1 MRNRVNNI
9 HFVGVGGSGMSG
21 IAEVLVNS
29 NYQVSGSDINDGPV
43 TQRLRDAGVDV
54 VIGHHIDNIKSS
66 DVVVV
71 SSAIDASNPEVSGAL
86 AAGIPVIPR
95 AEMLGELMRFQ
106 QGIAVAGTHG
116 KTTTTSLVSA
126 ILIAGGLDPTF
137 VVGGLINSA
146 GVNAKLGAG
155 DYLVA
160 EADESDASFLN
171 LKPEVAVV
179 TNIDED
185 HMVTY
190 QGELATLKKTFVTF
204 LQNLP
209 FYGLAV
215 LCEDDE
221 NVRSIRD
228 QIHKPM
234 ISYGLSE
241 ASDYRAYDLKQDGT
255 RMTFKVS
262 RPFNQRRSNRD
273 KAADLEIELSIPGE
287 HNVLNAT
294 AAIAIASHL
303 EVDDDA
309 IQKGLAEFQG
319 VGRRFEVLGD
329 VELNAKRVTLVDDY
343 AHHPV
348 ELNATLSAARGCWTD
363 RRIMAVFQPHRYSR
377 TFDLFDDFV
386 QVLAEQQDLLLC
398 EVYPAGEQ
406 PIASATGKALAQAI
420 RVRGTSSP
428 IFVPELDELHAV
440 LAPLV
445 QDGDVIL
452 TMGAGTIGKAAKN
465 LFNALVAKSD
475 AGRKSEISG
484 SDLSVNTSD
493 LGGDA

>member
-29 NYQVSGSDINDGPV
+29 NYRVSGSDINDGPV
-43 TQRLRDAGVDV
+43 TQRLRDAGVRV
-54 VIGHHIDNIKSS
+54 VIGHHIDNIKDS

-71 SSAIDASNPEVSGAL
+71 SSAIDERNPEISGAL

-126 ILIAGGLDPTF
+126 ILVAGGLDPTF

-171 LKPEVAVV
+171 LKPEMAVV

-190 QGELATLKKTFVTF
+190 QGDLATLKKTFITF

-234 ISYGLSE
+234 VSYGLSE
-241 ASDYRAYDLKQDGT
+241 ASDYRAYDLMQDST
-255 RMTFKVS
+255 RMTFKVA
-262 RPFNQRRSNRD
+262 RPGR
-273 KAADLEIELSIPGE
+273 ATDLSVELAIPGA

-303 EVDDDA
+303 DVSDDA
-309 IQKGLAEFQG
+309 IVQGLRDFQG
-319 VGRRFEVLGD
+319 VSRRFQILGD
-329 VELNAKRVTLVDDY
+329 VRINDKQVTLVDDY

-348 ELNATLSAARGCWTD
+348 ELRATLSAAHGSWPG
-363 RRIMAVFQPHRYSR
+363 RRIIAVFQPHRYSR

-386 QVLAEQQDLLLC
+386 QVLAEQHQLLLC

-406 PIASATGKALAQAI
+406 VISGASGKALCQAI
-420 RVRGTSSP
+420 RVRGASSP
-428 IFVPELDELHAV
+428 IFVPELDELKDI
-440 LAPLV
+440 LTPLV

-452 TMGAGTIGKAAKN
+452 TMGAGSIGKATRN
-465 LFNALVAKSD
+465 LFD
-475 AGRKSEISG
+475 
-484 SDLSVNTSD
+484 DLSAASV
-493 LGGDA
+493 LGDIA

>member
-1 MRNRVNNI
+1 MRKRVSNI

-21 IAEVLVNS
+21 IAEVLVNL
-29 NYQVSGSDINDGPV
+29 NYKVSGSDISESLV
-43 TQRLRDAGVDV
+43 TRRLRDAGITV
-54 VIGHHIDNIKSS
+54 VIGHHIDNIQGS

-71 SSAIDASNPEVSGAL
+71 STAIDKSNPEVSGAIE
-86 AAGIPVIPR
+86 AGIPVIPR

-126 ILIAGGLDPTF
+126 ILEAGGLDPTF

-146 GVNAKLGAG
+146 GVNAKLGQG

-171 LKPEVAVV
+171 LKPEMAIV

-190 QGELATLKKTFVTF
+190 EGDLGTLKKTFVTF

-215 LCEDDE
+215 LCEDDA

-234 ISYGLSE
+234 LSYGLSE
-241 ASDYRAYDLKQDGT
+241 GSDYRAYDLAQSGQV
-255 RMTFKVS
+255 MTFKVA
-262 RPFNQRRSNRD
+262 RPNRQQD
-273 KAADLEIELSIPGE
+273 IEIELSIPGE

-294 AAIAIASHL
+294 AAITIASHL
-303 EVDDDA
+303 DVSDEA
-309 IQKGLAEFQG
+309 IIKGLKEFQG
-319 VGRRFEVLGD
+319 VGRRFQVLGD
-329 VELNAKRVTLVDDY
+329 IQLNGKKVTVVDDY

-348 ELNATLSAARGCWTD
+348 ELNATLKAARGCWLD
-363 RRIMAVFQPHRYSR
+363 RRLVAVFQPHRYSR
-377 TFDLFDDFV
+377 TYDLFDDFV
-386 QVLAEQQDLLLC
+386 TVLSEQQDLLLC
-398 EVYPAGEQ
+398 DVYPAGEQ
-406 PIASATGKALAQAI
+406 PISGATGQALSQAI
-420 RVRGTSSP
+420 RVRGASNP
-428 IFVPELDELHAV
+428 VFVPNIDELASV

-445 QDGDVIL
+445 EDGDVIL
-452 TMGAGTIGKAAKN
+452 AMGAGSIGKVIKH
-465 LFNALVAKSD
+465 LFEQHVVMLESQA
-475 AGRKSEISG
+475 
-484 SDLSVNTSD
+484 
-493 LGGDA
+493 

>member
-54 VIGHHIDNIKSS
+54 VIGHHIDNIKRC

-71 SSAIDASNPEVSGAL
+71 SSAIDATNAEVSGAL

-106 QGIAVAGTHG
+106 KGIAVAGTHG

-190 QGELATLKKTFVTF
+190 KGDLATLKKTFVTF

-234 ISYGLSE
+234 LSYGLSE
-241 ASDYRAYDLKQDGT
+241 ESDYRAYDLVQEGT

-262 RPFNQRRSNRD
+262 RPAHRSSANQG
-273 KAADLEIELSIPGE
+273 DLEIELSIPGE

-303 EVDDDA
+303 EVDDSA
-309 IQKGLAEFQG
+309 IKKGLAEFEG
-319 VGRRFEVLGD
+319 VGRRFEIFGD
-329 VELNAKRVTLVDDY
+329 VELNDKKITMVDDY

-348 ELNATLSAARGCWTD
+348 ELDATLSAARGCWTD
-363 RRIMAVFQPHRYSR
+363 RRIIAVFQPHRYSR
-377 TFDLFDDFV
+377 TFDLFEDFV
-386 QVLAEQQDLLLC
+386 QVLADQQDLLLC

-428 IFVPELDELHAV
+428 IFVPELDDLQSV
-440 LAPLV
+440 LTPLI

-452 TMGAGTIGKAAKN
+452 TMGAGSIGKAAKN
-465 LFNALVAKSD
+465 LFSQLHADNKARGA
-475 AGRKSEISG
+475 A
-484 SDLSVNTSD
+484 
-493 LGGDA
+493 

>member
-1 MRNRVNNI
+1 MRNRVKNI

-21 IAEVLVNS
+21 IAEVLVNLK
-29 NYQVSGSDINDGPV
+29 YTVSGSDIADSPV
-43 TQRLRDAGVDV
+43 TNRLRAAGVKV
-54 VIGHHIDNIKSS
+54 IIGHHVDNIKDT

-71 SSAIDASNPEVSGAL
+71 SSAIDESNPEVSGAIEN
-86 AAGIPVIPR
+86 AIPVIPR

-171 LKPEVAVV
+171 LKPEMAVV
-179 TNIDED
+179 TNIDKD

-190 QGELATLKKTFVTF
+190 QGDLGTLKKTFVAF

-215 LCEDDE
+215 LCEDDQ
-221 NVRSIRD
+221 NVQSIRD
-228 QIHKPM
+228 QIHKPVLT
-234 ISYGLSE
+234 YGF
-241 ASDYRAYDLKQDGT
+241 AQTADFRAYDVSQSGT
-255 RMTFKVS
+255 RMSFKVS
-262 RPFNQRRSNRD
+262 RPKN
-273 KAADLEIELSIPGE
+273 KEDLSIELAIPGD
-287 HNVLNAT
+287 HNVLNAL
-294 AAIAIASHL
+294 AAIVIASHL
-303 EVDDDA
+303 DVDDAA
-309 IQKGLAEFQG
+309 IVSGLSEFQG
-319 VGRRFEVLGD
+319 IARRFQIFGD
-329 VELNAKRVTLVDDY
+329 VNFNGKQVTMVDDY

-348 ELNATLSAARGCWTD
+348 ELNATLTAARGCWPD
-363 RRIMAVFQPHRYSR
+363 RRIIAVFQPHRYSR
-377 TFDLFDDFV
+377 TYDLFDDFV

-406 PIASATGKALAQAI
+406 PIGSATAQSLCQAI
-420 RVRGTSSP
+420 RVRGTSTP
-428 IFVPELDELHAV
+428 IFVQNLEDLQSI
-440 LAPLV
+440 LAPLIEE
-445 QDGDVIL
+445 GDVIL
-452 TMGAGTIGKAAKN
+452 TMGAGSIGKTAKQ
-465 LFNALVAKSD
+465 LFND
-475 AGRKSEISG
+475 ISEGVG
-484 SDLSVNTSD
+484 S
-493 LGGDA
+493 

>member
-1 MRNRVNNI
+1 MRNRVKNI

-21 IAEVLVNS
+21 IAEVLVNLG
-29 NYQVSGSDINDGPV
+29 YQVSGSDIVDGPV
-43 TQRLRDAGVDV
+43 AQRLRNTGIRV
-54 VIGHHIDNIKSS
+54 VIGHRVENIQDS

-71 SSAIDASNPEVSGAL
+71 SSAIDPSNPEVSGAIES
-86 AAGIPVIPR
+86 GIPVIPR

-116 KTTTTSLVSA
+116 KTTTTSLVAA
-126 ILIAGGLDPTF
+126 ILTAAGLDPTF

-146 GVNAKLGAG
+146 GVNAKLGQG

-171 LKPEVAVV
+171 LKPEMAVV

-190 QGELATLKKTFVTF
+190 EGDLGTLKKTFVTF

-215 LCEDDE
+215 LCEDDL
-221 NVRSIRD
+221 NVQSIRD
-228 QIHKPM
+228 QVHKPM
-234 ISYGLSE
+234 VSYGFSD
-241 ASDYRAYDLKQDGT
+241 ASDYRAYDLKQDAT
-255 RMTFKVS
+255 RMTFSVA
-262 RPFNQRRSNRD
+262 RPNRSN
-273 KAADLEIELSIPGE
+273 DLHIELAIPGA

-303 EVDDDA
+303 DVDDAA
-309 IQKGLAEFQG
+309 IIKGLREFQG
-319 VGRRFEVLGD
+319 VGRRFQILGD
-329 VELNAKRVTLVDDY
+329 AVVDGKQVTVVDDY

-348 ELNATLSAARGCWTD
+348 ELEATLTAARGCWTD
-363 RRIMAVFQPHRYSR
+363 RRIVAVFQPHRYSR
-377 TFDLFDDFV
+377 TYDLFDDFV
-386 QVLAEQQDLLLC
+386 TVLASQQDLLVC

-406 PIASATGKALAQAI
+406 PISGATGKSLCQAI
-420 RVRGTSSP
+420 RVRGASNP
-428 IFVPELDELHAV
+428 IFVADIEDLNDV
-440 LAPLV
+440 LAPLI

-452 TMGAGTIGKAAKN
+452 TMGAGSIGKASKH
-465 LFNALVAKSD
+465 LFELL
-475 AGRKSEISG
+475 SERG
-484 SDLSVNTSD
+484 QAD
-493 LGGDA
+493 G

>member
-1 MRNRVNNI
+1 MRNRVKNI

-21 IAEVLVNS
+21 IAEVLVNL
-29 NYQVSGSDINDGPV
+29 NYTVSGSDIADGPV
-43 TQRLRDAGVDV
+43 PARLRKAGIRV
-54 VIGHHIDNIKSS
+54 VIGHHLDNIQGS

-71 SSAIDASNPEVSGAL
+71 SSAIDKSNPEVSGAL

-116 KTTTTSLVSA
+116 KTTTTSLVAA
-126 ILIAGGLDPTF
+126 ILIADNLDPTF

-146 GVNAKLGAG
+146 GVNAKLGKG
-155 DYLVA
+155 EYLVA

-171 LKPEVAVV
+171 LKPEMAIV

-190 QGELATLKKTFVTF
+190 EGSLATLKKTFASF

-228 QIHKPM
+228 QIHKPVVT
-234 ISYGLSE
+234 YGLNE
-241 ASDYRAYDLKQDGT
+241 ASDYRAYDLQQDAT
-255 RMTFKVS
+255 RMTFNVA
-262 RPFNQRRSNRD
+262 RPKRD
-273 KAADLEIELSIPGE
+273 TDIQIELSIPGA

-303 EVDDDA
+303 GVSDEA
-309 IQKGLAEFQG
+309 IIDGLREFQG
-319 VGRRFEVLGD
+319 VGRRFQIFGD
-329 VELNAKRVTLVDDY
+329 VELNGKKITMVDDY

-348 ELNATLSAARGCWTD
+348 ELDATLTAARGCWTD
-363 RRIMAVFQPHRYSR
+363 RRLIAVFQPHRYSR
-377 TFDLFDDFV
+377 TYDLFDDFV
-386 QVLAEQQDLLLC
+386 QVLAEHQDLLLC

-406 PIASATGKALAQAI
+406 AISSADGKALCQAI

-428 IFVPELDELHAV
+428 IFVADLDDLESV
-440 LAPLV
+440 LAPII
-445 QDGDVIL
+445 QDGDVVL
-452 TMGAGTIGKAAKN
+452 TMGAGSIGKASKQ
-465 LFNALVAKSD
+465 LFEHLQR
-475 AGRKSEISG
+475 GG
-484 SDLSVNTSD
+484 SQ
-493 LGGDA
+493 

>member
-9 HFVGVGGSGMSG
+9 HFVGIGGSGMSG
-21 IAEVLVNS
+21 IAEVLANS
-29 NYQVSGSDINDGPV
+29 SYRVSGSDIVDGPV
-43 TQRLRDAGVDV
+43 TQRLRNAGVDV
-54 VIGHHIDNIKSS
+54 VIGHSVDNIKDS

-71 SSAIDASNPEVSGAL
+71 SSAIDHSNPEVSGAI

-116 KTTTTSLVSA
+116 KTTTTSLIAA
-126 ILIAGGLDPTF
+126 ILIAGDLDPTF

-146 GVNAKLGAG
+146 GVNAKLGQG
-155 DYLVA
+155 DHLVA

-171 LKPEVAVV
+171 LKPEMAVV

-190 QGELATLKKTFVTF
+190 QGDLGTLKKTFVTF

-215 LCEDDE
+215 LCEDDA

-228 QIHKPM
+228 QVHKPM
-234 ISYGLSE
+234 VSYGLSE
-241 ASDYRAYDLKQDGT
+241 ASDYRAYDLHQNAT
-255 RMTFKVS
+255 RMTFKVA
-262 RPFNQRRSNRD
+262 RPNHVD
-273 KAADLEIELSIPGE
+273 DLNVELSIPGE

-303 EVDDDA
+303 DVSDEA
-309 IQKGLAEFQG
+309 IVRGLRQFQG
-319 VGRRFEVLGD
+319 VGRRFEIFGD
-329 VELNAKRVTLVDDY
+329 VELNGKHVTIVDDY

-348 ELNATLSAARGCWTD
+348 ELAATLSAARGCWTD
-363 RRIMAVFQPHRYSR
+363 RRLVAVFQPHRYSR
-377 TFDLFDDFV
+377 TYDLFDDFV
-386 QVLAEQQDLLLC
+386 TVLTDQQDLLVC

-406 PIASATGKALAQAI
+406 PISGATGKSLCQAI
-420 RVRGTSSP
+420 RVRGTSNP
-428 IFVPELDELHAV
+428 IFVPDIDELQHV
-440 LAPLV
+440 LEPLL

-452 TMGAGTIGKAAKN
+452 TMGAGSIGKASRQ
-465 LFNALVAKSD
+465 LFENAS
-475 AGRKSEISG
+475 
-484 SDLSVNTSD
+484 N
-493 LGGDA
+493 GGQA

>member
-1 MRNRVNNI
+1 MRNRVKTI

-21 IAEVLVNS
+21 IAEVLVNL
-29 NYQVSGSDINDGPV
+29 NYTVSGSDINDGPV
-43 TQRLRDAGVDV
+43 TQRLRRAGVNV
-54 VIGHHIDNIKSS
+54 VIGHHIDNIDGA

-71 SSAIDASNPEVSGAL
+71 STAIDRSNPEVGGAID
-86 AAGIPVIPR
+86 AGIPVIPR

-126 ILIAGGLDPTF
+126 ILVAGGLDPTF

-146 GVNAKLGAG
+146 GVNAKLGQG

-171 LKPEVAVV
+171 LKPEMAIV

-190 QGELATLKKTFVTF
+190 EGDLGTLKKTFITF

-234 ISYGLSE
+234 LSYGLSE
-241 ASDYRAYDLKQDGT
+241 ESDYRAYDLVQSGQV
-255 RMTFKVS
+255 MTFSVS
-262 RPFNQRRSNRD
+262 RPGRQH
-273 KAADLEIELSIPGE
+273 DLGVELSIPGA

-303 EVDDDA
+303 GVDDDA
-309 IQKGLAEFQG
+309 IIKGLREFQG
-319 VGRRFEVLGD
+319 VGRRFEVLGEI
-329 VELNAKRVTLVDDY
+329 ELNGKKVTVVDDY

-348 ELNATLSAARGCWTD
+348 ELNATLTAARDCWKD
-363 RRIMAVFQPHRYSR
+363 RRLVAVFQPHRYSR
-377 TFDLFDDFV
+377 TYDLFDDFV
-386 QVLAEQQDLLLC
+386 TVLSEQQDLLLC
-398 EVYPAGEQ
+398 DVYPAGEQ
-406 PIASATGKALAQAI
+406 PISGATGQALSQAI
-420 RVRGTSSP
+420 RVRGTSNP
-428 IFVPELDELHAV
+428 VFVPEIDELANV
-440 LAPLV
+440 LSPLV
-445 QDGDVIL
+445 QNGDVL
-452 TMGAGTIGKAAKN
+452 LAMGAGSIGKAIKQ
-465 LFNALVAKSD
+465 LFESYRIK
-475 AGRKSEISG
+475 
-484 SDLSVNTSD
+484 
-493 LGGDA
+493 GGVDD

>member
-1 MRNRVNNI
+1 MRNRVSNI

-21 IAEVLVNS
+21 IAEVLVNLD
-29 NYQVSGSDINDGPV
+29 YKVSGSDINESPV
-43 TQRLRDAGVDV
+43 TQRLRNAGIKV
-54 VIGHHIDNIKSS
+54 VIGHHVDNIRGS

-71 SSAIDASNPEVSGAL
+71 STAIDKENPEVSGAIEL
-86 AAGIPVIPR
+86 GIPVIPR

-116 KTTTTSLVSA
+116 KTTTTSLVAA
-126 ILIAGGLDPTF
+126 ILEAAGLDPTF
-137 VVGGLINSA
+137 VVGGLINSV
-146 GVNAKLGAG
+146 GVNAKLGQG
-155 DYLVA
+155 DYLIA

-171 LKPEVAVV
+171 LKPEMAIV

-190 QGELATLKKTFVTF
+190 EGDLGTLKKTFVTF

-215 LCEDDE
+215 LCEDDA

-234 ISYGLSE
+234 LSYGLSE
-241 ASDYRAYDLKQDGT
+241 ASDYRAYDLIQSGQI
-255 RMTFKVS
+255 MHFKVA
-262 RPFNQRRSNRD
+262 RPNGKDDIQ
-273 KAADLEIELSIPGE
+273 IELSIPGE

-303 EVDDDA
+303 GVNDHA
-309 IQKGLAEFQG
+309 IIKGLKEFQG
-319 VGRRFEVLGD
+319 VGRRFDVLGD
-329 VELNAKRVTLVDDY
+329 IQLDGKTVTLVDDY

-348 ELNATLSAARGCWTD
+348 ELNATLTAARGCWQE
-363 RRIMAVFQPHRYSR
+363 RRLVAVFQPHRYSR
-377 TFDLFDDFV
+377 TYDLFDDFV
-386 QVLAEQQDLLLC
+386 TVLSEQQDLLLC
-398 EVYPAGEQ
+398 DVYPAGEQ
-406 PIASATGKALAQAI
+406 PISGATGQALSQAI
-420 RVRGTSSP
+420 RVRGASNPVYVADIDQLAT
-428 IFVPELDELHAV
+428 V

-452 TMGAGTIGKAAKN
+452 AMGAGSIGKAVKR
-465 LFNALVAKSD
+465 LFEQNAVTTQGQD
-475 AGRKSEISG
+475 
-484 SDLSVNTSD
+484 
-493 LGGDA
+493 

>member
-1 MRNRVNNI
+1 MRNRVKNI

-29 NYQVSGSDINDGPV
+29 KYQVSGSDIVDGPV
-43 TQRLRDAGVDV
+43 AKRLREAGVRV
-54 VIGHHIDNIKSS
+54 VIGHHVDNIKDS

-71 SSAIDASNPEVSGAL
+71 SSAIDKSNPEVAGAL
-86 AAGIPVIPR
+86 AAAIPVIPR

-106 QGIAVAGTHG
+106 KGIAVAGTHG
-116 KTTTTSLVSA
+116 KTTTTSLISA
-126 ILIAGGLDPTF
+126 ILIADGLDPTF

-146 GVNAKLGAG
+146 GANAKLGQG

-171 LKPEVAVV
+171 LKPEMAVV

-190 QGELATLKKTFVTF
+190 EGDLGTLKKTFVTF

-221 NVRSIRD
+221 NVRTIRD

-234 ISYGLSE
+234 RSYGLSDK
-241 ASDYRAYDLKQDGT
+241 SDYRAYDLQQTGT
-255 RMTFKVS
+255 RMTFTVS
-262 RPFNQRRSNRD
+262 RPNRNT
-273 KAADLEIELSIPGE
+273 DLAVELSIPGE

-303 EVDDDA
+303 GVSDQA
-309 IQKGLAEFQG
+309 IVTGLSEFQG
-319 VGRRFEVLGD
+319 VGRRFQIFGD
-329 VELNAKRVTLVDDY
+329 VQFDGKHVTMVDDY

-348 ELNATLSAARGCWTD
+348 ELEATLTAARGCWTD
-363 RRIMAVFQPHRYSR
+363 RRLVAVFQPHRYSR
-377 TFDLFDDFV
+377 TYDLFDDFV
-386 QVLAEQQDLLLC
+386 TVLTEQQDLLIC

-406 PIASATGKALAQAI
+406 QISGATGKSLCQAI
-420 RVRGTSSP
+420 RVRGASSP
-428 IFVPELDELHAV
+428 IFVPNVDELEHV
-440 LAPLV
+440 LAPLL

-452 TMGAGTIGKAAKN
+452 TMGAGSIGKASRQ
-465 LFNALVAKSD
+465 LFDGWQN
-475 AGRKSEISG
+475 
-484 SDLSVNTSD
+484 
-493 LGGDA
+493 GGANND

>member
-21 IAEVLVNS
+21 IAEVLVNL
-29 NYQVSGSDINDGPV
+29 NYTVSGSDIADGPV
-43 TQRLRDAGVDV
+43 ANRLRKAGINV
-54 VIGHHIDNIKSS
+54 VIGHHLDNIKGS

-71 SSAIDASNPEVSGAL
+71 SSAIDETNPEVCGAIE
-86 AAGIPVIPR
+86 AGIPVIPR

-126 ILIAGGLDPTF
+126 ILIAAGLDPTF

-146 GVNAKLGAG
+146 GVNAKLGKG
-155 DYLVA
+155 EYLVA

-171 LKPEVAVV
+171 LKPEMAIV

-190 QGELATLKKTFVTF
+190 EGSLATLKKTFVTF
-204 LQNLP
+204 MQNLP

-234 ISYGLSE
+234 VSYGLSE
-241 ASDYRAYDLKQDGT
+241 ASDYRAYDLQQEAT
-255 RMTFKVS
+255 RMTFKIA
-262 RPFNQRRSNRD
+262 RPRRDN
-273 KAADLEIELSIPGE
+273 DLEVELSIPGT

-303 EVDDDA
+303 GVSDEA
-309 IQKGLAEFQG
+309 IVAGLKEFQG
-319 VGRRFEVLGD
+319 VGRRFQIFGD
-329 VELNAKRVTLVDDY
+329 AVINDRNVTIVDDY

-348 ELNATLSAARGCWTD
+348 ELDATLSAARGCWPD
-363 RRIMAVFQPHRYSR
+363 RRLVAVFQPHRYSR
-377 TFDLFDDFV
+377 TNDLFDDFV
-386 QVLAEQQDLLLC
+386 QVLAEQQDLLVC

-406 PIASATGKALAQAI
+406 PISSADGKALCQAI
-420 RVRGTSSP
+420 RVRGTSNP
-428 IFVPELDELHAV
+428 IFVSDVDELESI
-440 LAPLV
+440 LAPVV
-445 QDGDVIL
+445 QEGDVIL
-452 TMGAGTIGKAAKN
+452 TMGAGSIGRASRD
-465 LFNALVAKSD
+465 LF
-475 AGRKSEISG
+475 EQ
-484 SDLSVNTSD
+484 LSQ
-493 LGGDA
+493 GGQHD

>member
-21 IAEVLVNS
+21 IAEVLVNL
-29 NYQVSGSDINDGPV
+29 NYSVSGSDINDGPV
-43 TQRLRDAGVDV
+43 TQRLRDAGINV
-54 VIGHHIDNIKSS
+54 VIGHHLDNIQGS

-71 SSAIDASNPEVSGAL
+71 STAIDRSNPEVSGAID
-86 AAGIPVIPR
+86 AGIPVIPR

-126 ILIAGGLDPTF
+126 ILIAGDLDPTF

-146 GVNAKLGAG
+146 GVNAKLGQG

-171 LKPEVAVV
+171 LKPEMAIV

-185 HMVTY
+185 HMITY
-190 QGELATLKKTFVTF
+190 EGDLGTLKKTFVTF

-215 LCEDDE
+215 MCEDDA

-234 ISYGLSE
+234 VSYGLSE
-241 ASDYRAYDLKQDGT
+241 ESDYRAYDLVQSGQV
-255 RMTFKVS
+255 MNFKVS
-262 RPFNQRRSNRD
+262 RPNQEV
-273 KAADLEIELSIPGE
+273 DLEVELSIPGE

-303 EVDDDA
+303 GVSDDA
-309 IQKGLAEFQG
+309 IQSGLKSFQG
-319 VGRRFEVLGD
+319 VGRRFQVLGD
-329 VELNAKRVTLVDDY
+329 IELNGKKITIVDDY

-348 ELNATLSAARGCWTD
+348 ELNATLTAARGCWQD
-363 RRIMAVFQPHRYSR
+363 RRLLAVFQPHRYSR
-377 TFDLFDDFV
+377 TYDLFDDFV
-386 QVLAEQQDLLLC
+386 TVLAEQQDLLLC
-398 EVYPAGEQ
+398 DVYPAGEQ
-406 PIASATGKALAQAI
+406 PISGATGQALSQAI
-420 RVRGTSSP
+420 RVRGTSNP
-428 IFVPELDELHAV
+428 VFVPELEELASV
-440 LAPLV
+440 MSPLI
-445 QDGDVIL
+445 QDGDVVL
-452 TMGAGTIGKAAKN
+452 AMGAGSIGKAIKQLYESYRIEEA
-465 LFNALVAKSD
+465 S
-475 AGRKSEISG
+475 S
-484 SDLSVNTSD
+484 
-493 LGGDA
+493 

>member
-9 HFVGVGGSGMSG
+9 HFVGIGGSGMSG

-29 NYQVSGSDINDGPV
+29 NYQVSGSDIADGPV
-43 TQRLRDAGVDV
+43 VQRLRAAGAQV
-54 VIGHHIDNIKSS
+54 VIGHHADNVSDS

-71 SSAIDASNPEVSGAL
+71 SSAIDQSNPEV
-86 AAGIPVIPR
+86 AAAIAASIPVIPR

-106 QGIAVAGTHG
+106 KGIAVAGTHG

-126 ILIAGGLDPTF
+126 ILIAAGLDPTF

-146 GVNAKLGAG
+146 GANAKLGQG

-171 LKPEVAVV
+171 LKPEMAVV

-190 QGELATLKKTFVTF
+190 EGDMGTLKKTFVTF

-215 LCEDDE
+215 LCEDDD

-234 ISYGLSE
+234 LSYGLSE
-241 ASDYRAYDLKQDGT
+241 TSDYRAYDLQQDGT
-255 RMTFKVS
+255 RMTFAVA
-262 RPFNQRRSNRD
+262 RPNRPQ
-273 KAADLEIELSIPGE
+273 DLTVELSIPGE

-294 AAIAIASHL
+294 AAITIATHLGVNDEAI
-303 EVDDDA
+303 V
-309 IQKGLAEFQG
+309 KGLSEFQG
-319 VGRRFEVLGD
+319 VGRRFQIFGDAEVDG
-329 VELNAKRVTLVDDY
+329 KRITFVDDY

-348 ELNATLSAARGCWTD
+348 ELKATLSAARGCWQD
-363 RRIMAVFQPHRYSR
+363 RRIVAVFQPHRYSR
-377 TFDLFDDFV
+377 TYDLFDDFV
-386 QVLAEQQDLLLC
+386 TVLADQQDLLIC

-406 PIASATGKALAQAI
+406 PISGATGKSLCQAI
-420 RVRGTSSP
+420 RVRGASNP
-428 IFVPELDELHAV
+428 IFVSDVADIQQV
-440 LAPLV
+440 LMPLI
-445 QDGDVIL
+445 QDGDVVL
-452 TMGAGTIGKAAKN
+452 TMGAGSIGKSSRQLFEN
-465 LFNALVAKSD
+465 LSNQEVANA
-475 AGRKSEISG
+475 
-484 SDLSVNTSD
+484 
-493 LGGDA
+493 